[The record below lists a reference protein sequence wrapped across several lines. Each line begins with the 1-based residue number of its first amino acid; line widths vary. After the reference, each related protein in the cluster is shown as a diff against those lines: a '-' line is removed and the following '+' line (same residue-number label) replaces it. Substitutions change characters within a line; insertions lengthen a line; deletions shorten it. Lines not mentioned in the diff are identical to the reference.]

1 VANSIGRCTWTWMA
15 FGDPPGPTLGLVVGG
30 EFLCSGGS
38 VKASWLARRRLEAA
52 YAPFSKKIPEN
63 R

>member
-1 VANSIGRCTWTWMA
+1 MA